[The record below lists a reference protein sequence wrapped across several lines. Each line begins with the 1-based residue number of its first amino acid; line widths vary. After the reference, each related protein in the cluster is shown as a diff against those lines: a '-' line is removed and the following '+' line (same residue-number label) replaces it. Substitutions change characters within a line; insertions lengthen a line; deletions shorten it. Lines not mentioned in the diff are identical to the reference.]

1 MYAGLIC
8 MHVWNVCMVVRQLF
22 VSFFLDCVYVG
33 LLSLCL
39 SVCVYVCLS
48 VCMYVCVYGSTY
60 VVVRDSGA
68 AAAAAGVASGS
79 GGGDGDDDANP
90 VLLLTAERTK
100 HT

>member
-1 MYAGLIC
+1 MHACMECMYGC
-8 MHVWNVCMVVRQLF
+8 SSVVRF
-22 VSFFLDCVYVG
+22 VFLGLCVCRFIV
-33 LLSLCL
+33 SLPVCL
-39 SVCVYVCLS
+39 CVCLS